1 MLVFCF
7 SSRRRHTRCALVTG
21 VSDMC
26 SSDLL
31 VALPVQQAHRAI
43 DSNGAVEQPV
53 RFARMPE
60 SLGRHFGR
68 IAIFR
73 GFFNAALAQNLQFL
87 FLRKAPVRKI
97 RRGGYPD
104 QSRNPLRTR
113 TRPPPTPHAK
123 TGRKKREVTEG

>member
-1 MLVFCF
+1 MRISDW
-7 SSRRRHTRCALVTG
+7 SSDV
-21 VSDMC
+21 C
-26 SSDLL
+26 SSDL
-31 VALPVQQAHRAI
+31 
-43 DSNGAVEQPV
+43 GAVEQPV

-97 RRGGYPD
+97 RRGDRKSVVKGTSVSVRVD
-104 QSRNPLRTR
+104 LGGRRNIHKNKST
-113 TRPPPTPHAK
+113 
-123 TGRKKREVTEG
+123 KKRRKDVHE